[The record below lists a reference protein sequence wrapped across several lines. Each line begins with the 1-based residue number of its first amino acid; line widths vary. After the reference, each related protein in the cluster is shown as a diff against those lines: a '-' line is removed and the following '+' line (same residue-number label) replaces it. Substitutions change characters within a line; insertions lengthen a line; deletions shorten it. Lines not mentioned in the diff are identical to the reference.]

1 MARKPKDTAPL
12 TRSVVSSGT
21 LTDNRG
27 NAVTSTTSATV
38 ERDYRPFYPYGSIVS
53 LGSRLWRKPT
63 AYYHASRKVELNGD
77 AFIKQGATQ
86 ASAWT
91 NLIINPDA
99 DSMISSSSY
108 GGYPLSTSST
118 AITETSLRNR
128 AEVKALSSI
137 SEQKAGVGEDLA
149 TFSQVIEM
157 FHSKASALEAAL
169 RFFKED
175 YRMHRFRHITQ
186 RFLRKGYKTFPKDL
200 SELFLEYVYGWK
212 PLVSDLYG
220 TIELLREYSKGV
232 KPIILHGHGQATDT
246 KSRSWA
252 KGKPGWVSTGHW
264 AEFTTSEQSKVRV
277 DLYGQVD
284 PSLVA
289 FRALNQLG
297 LINPVSLAWELI
309 PWSFVVDWFVPIG
322 PVLQAFTAP
331 IGLKLVSGTI
341 AQRISRTHVGTVH
354 AIAGGNST
362 IYEER
367 VCDVR
372 AYDETYTRVPYS
384 SWPRPSFYIDLNPL
398 RGDRSLK
405 ATALAIANLK
415 GG

>member
-252 KGKPGWVSTGHW
+252 KENPVGSPLAIGLSSRHRNNLRFELTFTVKLTLVLLLFVLSTSSGLSIQFPLHGSLYLGRLLSTG
-264 AEFTTSEQSKVRV
+264 SYQSARYCK
-277 DLYGQVD
+277 L
-284 PSLVA
+284 SL
-289 FRALNQLG
+289 LQL
-297 LINPVSLAWELI
+297 
-309 PWSFVVDWFVPIG
+309 D
-322 PVLQAFTAP
+322 
-331 IGLKLVSGTI
+331 
-341 AQRISRTHVGTVH
+341 
-354 AIAGGNST
+354 
-362 IYEER
+362 
-367 VCDVR
+367 
-372 AYDETYTRVPYS
+372 
-384 SWPRPSFYIDLNPL
+384 
-398 RGDRSLK
+398 
-405 ATALAIANLK
+405 
-415 GG
+415 